1 MIINLLCDNKKS
13 WFWDTNKIFIE
24 KLTELG
30 HVVNIAKS
38 EDELKE
44 GDIAAFISSL
54 KIVTKDG
61 LSKNKSNVVPHP
73 SNLPEGRG
81 FAPIT
86 WEVLNDKNEL
96 YFTLFEA
103 NEKIDDGKIYYK
115 ENVQLSGN
123 ELAQDLRE
131 IQAEK
136 TYELILRY
144 VNEYP
149 NVEGVEQNGDATYFP
164 RRYPKDSELN
174 INESLKSQFNL
185 LRVVDNE
192 NYPAFFVIDGTK
204 YILKIYKD
212 DEK

>member
-1 MIINLLCDNKKS
+1 MSVIS
-13 WFWDTNKIFIE
+13 
-24 KLTELG
+24 
-30 HVVNIAKS
+30 VVANIDFK
-38 EDELKE
+38 
-44 GDIAAFISSL
+44 
-54 KIVTKDG
+54 
-61 LSKNKSNVVPHP
+61 
-73 SNLPEGRG
+73 
-81 FAPIT
+81 
-86 WEVLNDKNEL
+86 VLNDKNEL

-123 ELAQDLRE
+123 ELGQDLRE

-192 NYPAFFVIDGTK
+192 NYPAFFVIDGITTTIELHK
-204 YILKIYKD
+204 VLLKNNKFIKSNFNVSWLD
-212 DEK
+212 NEKVI

>member
-1 MIINLLCDNKKS
+1 M
-13 WFWDTNKIFIE
+13 
-24 KLTELG
+24 
-30 HVVNIAKS
+30 
-38 EDELKE
+38 
-44 GDIAAFISSL
+44 
-54 KIVTKDG
+54 
-61 LSKNKSNVVPHP
+61 
-73 SNLPEGRG
+73 
-81 FAPIT
+81 
-86 WEVLNDKNEL
+86 
-96 YFTLFEA
+96 
-103 NEKIDDGKIYYK
+103 
-115 ENVQLSGN
+115 SGN
-123 ELAQDLRE
+123 ELGQDLRE